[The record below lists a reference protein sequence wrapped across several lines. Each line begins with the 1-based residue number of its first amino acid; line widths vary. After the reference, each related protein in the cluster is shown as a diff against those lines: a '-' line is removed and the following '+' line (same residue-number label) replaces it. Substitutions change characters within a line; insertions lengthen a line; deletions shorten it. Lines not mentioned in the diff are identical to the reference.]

1 MVIKKLT
8 KSLLKS
14 IRLSEYQQLRV
25 LLASKVAPSV
35 PLSVV
40 NMYIL
45 KYFISVDDVL
55 RLKILLL
62 IDRLF
67 VA

>member
-14 IRLSEYQQLRV
+14 ICLSEYQQLRV